1 MCWTGSIFLRK
12 NWQICFWIFSLKSIL
27 QRADRFGRADR
38 SLHGLLQGG
47 CVFSVTSDAF
57 QRHRTAIS
65 RFSSTDY
72 HDVIRYD
79 SSASNFKV
87 QQDVWY
93 AICMKDFDKIIRY
106 QTIRKE
112 PSLDRSLPSVVR
124 SSKISSC
131 RCSLTNVFKLA
142 FCLLEWTG
150 TAGSVVPVPA
160 GAAGQANRS
169 TRTLRTE

>member
-1 MCWTGSIFLRK
+1 M
-12 NWQICFWIFSLKSIL
+12 
-27 QRADRFGRADR
+27 
-38 SLHGLLQGG
+38 
-47 CVFSVTSDAF
+47 TSDAF
-57 QRHRTAIS
+57 QRHQTAIR

-93 AICMKDFDKIIRY
+93 AICMRDIDKIDHY

-112 PSLDRSLPSVVR
+112 PSLDRSLPIVVR
-124 SSKISSC
+124 SSKKSIC
-131 RCSLTNVFKLA
+131 RCLRTNVFKLA

-150 TAGSVVPVPA
+150 TAGSAVLVPA
-160 GAAGQANRS
+160 GNTGRAKRS
-169 TRTLRTE
+169 TRTWRTE